1 MAYGR
6 RVAFE
11 PVRTVAFGGIG
22 AAYAAVGTA
31 TIDQARLVSIFNA
44 TDANVTISLDGAT
57 DHIIVGAGSGQVFDL
72 TANEV
77 QNDGLFL
84 KKGTIFSAKRTSGAP
99 STGSLWIQ
107 VMYAQGGV

>member
-11 PVRTVAFGGIG
+11 AVRTVAFGGIG

-31 TIDQARLVSIFNA
+31 TVDQARLISIFNA
-44 TDANVTISLDGAT
+44 TDANVTISFDGVT
-57 DHIIVGAGSGQVFDL
+57 DHIIMASGSGQVFDF

-77 QNDGLFL
+77 KDDGLFL
-84 KKGTIFSAKRTSGAP
+84 KKGTIFYAKRTSGAP
-99 STGSLWIQ
+99 TAGSLWIQ